1 MSLGGI
7 LLAITASLL
16 PTLHALTGGARFFIV
31 TGASFVL
38 ASILCNSMFVFRVRW
53 ITEME
58 NFPSDH
64 GKIIDTALKIRSN
77 KTRAYHIAL
86 AIMIIGLLCYL
97 MSIYVLAL
105 S

>member
-1 MSLGGI
+1 LISNQ
-7 LLAITASLL
+7 SKEKRKWQ
-16 PTLHALTGGARFFIV
+16 P
-31 TGASFVL
+31 S
-38 ASILCNSMFVFRVRW
+38 NSHFA
-53 ITEME
+53 
-58 NFPSDH
+58 DH